1 MKCGALLE
9 SVSDEQMI
17 GKYITLCTRDALIEN
32 NIPDTKE
39 EEEKFFDD

>member
-17 GKYITLCTRDALIEN
+17 GNYITLCTRDAYIEK
-32 NIPDTKE
+32 NIPIP
-39 EEEKFFDD
+39 EEEKFFED